1 MKKNLKILVLGCS
14 GFIGSH
20 LISELLKE
28 KKVELYGL
36 DLDNENIKAHLSNKK
51 FFFKYG
57 DINKNQKWIKDKIKK
72 CDIIIP
78 LIAIATPNIYMKE
91 PLKVFELDL
100 SQI

>member
-20 LISELLKE
+20 LTSVLLKE

-51 FFFKYG
+51 FFLNTV
-57 DINKNQKWIKDKIKK
+57 I
-72 CDIIIP
+72 
-78 LIAIATPNIYMKE
+78 
-91 PLKVFELDL
+91 
-100 SQI
+100 

>member
-51 FFFKYG
+51 FFLNTV
-57 DINKNQKWIKDKIKK
+57 I
-72 CDIIIP
+72 
-78 LIAIATPNIYMKE
+78 
-91 PLKVFELDL
+91 
-100 SQI
+100 

>member
-20 LISELLKE
+20 LICELLKE

-51 FFFKYG
+51 FFLNTV
-57 DINKNQKWIKDKIKK
+57 I
-72 CDIIIP
+72 
-78 LIAIATPNIYMKE
+78 
-91 PLKVFELDL
+91 
-100 SQI
+100 